1 MLPEPPKYVQNVLA
15 RLEARG
21 FNAYLV
27 GGCVRDLMMGRRPSD
42 WDVCTSALPAEVMAA
57 FPQTRP
63 TGLQHG
69 TVTVL
74 TKVKPVEVTTFRA
87 DGEYLDHRRPES
99 VRFLPDISGD
109 LSRRDF
115 TVNAM
120 ALSRSGA
127 LIDLF
132 GGRADLSQRLIRCVG
147 KPDLRF
153 SEDALRMFRAF
164 RFSAQLGFT
173 LEPETRAAILQN
185 APLSGALARERV
197 SVELEKT
204 LLSPKPETVADIL
217 ALGLLTGLADGSGA
231 RKPDFICLQN
241 APHNRAGRWCAFCAL
256 LLQKGMLQSAAQFLT
271 DLRLDTASVKDASK
285 GAELARSGAPKDK
298 TAWKRLLCENG
309 EHACRCC
316 AAACDA
322 LYGPGNT
329 RRLTAALKS
338 GEPWKL
344 SDLSVNGADLSAL
357 GLKGPAIGKVLHR
370 LLLHIVELPADNKR
384 STLLALAGD
393 MQSADRF

>member
-1 MLPEPPKYVQNVLA
+1 MLPEPPKYVQNVLV
-15 RLEARG
+15 RLESRG
-21 FNAYLV
+21 FRAYLV

-42 WDVCTSALPAEVMAA
+42 WDVCTSALPAEMMAA
-57 FPQTRP
+57 FPHTRP
-63 TGLQHG
+63 TGLLHG

-74 TKVKPVEVTTFRA
+74 TKGKPVEVTTFRA

-120 ALSRSGA
+120 ALSQSGM

-147 KPDLRF
+147 EPDLRF

-164 RFSAQLGFT
+164 RFSAQLGFA
-173 LEPETRAAILQN
+173 LEPETRAAILRN
-185 APLSGALARERV
+185 APLAGTLARERV
-197 SVELEKT
+197 SAELEKA
-204 LLSPKPETVADIL
+204 LLSPMPETVADIL
-217 ALGLLTGLADGSGA
+217 ASGLLAGLTNGSGA
-231 RKPDFICLQN
+231 RRPDFICLQN
-241 APHNRAGRWCAFCAL
+241 APRNRNGRWCAFCAL
-256 LLQKGMLQSAAQFLT
+256 LLQKGMLQSASQFLT
-271 DLRLDTASVKDASK
+271 ELRLDAATAKRASK
-285 GAELARSGAPKDK
+285 GSALAQSGAPKDK
-298 TAWKRLLCENG
+298 TAWKQLLCENG

-322 LYGPGNT
+322 LYGSGNT
-329 RRLTAALKS
+329 RRLAAVLKS

-344 SDLSVNGADLSAL
+344 SALSVNGADLSAL
-357 GLKGPAIGKVLHR
+357 GLKGPAIGKMLRR
-370 LLLHIVELPADNKR
+370 LLLHVAEVPADNKK
-384 STLLALAGD
+384 STLLALAARTQRTD
-393 MQSADRF
+393 KF